1 MTEKPTSPFLGSTN
15 LGALSLGKRLKV
27 KKNKQMKNEVW
38 LGKDE
43 REKKRKKKEKKRRKL
58 QYSDFTNN
66 LRAIWGL

>member
-1 MTEKPTSPFLGSTN
+1 MTKKPTSPFLGSTN

-43 REKKRKKKEKKRRKL
+43 REKKTKKEGKEKKKVTI
-58 QYSDFTNN
+58 Q
-66 LRAIWGL
+66 